1 MINTKTLKFQQPRH
15 QSNPRDAVH
24 PLELKDNS
32 NTEMRT
38 THMFQPPASHRR
50 NSTNSTVIEIHN
62 HNHNFHQGSKVTIN
76 YKKPGDSPPS
86 HLVNSPRQALGPQV
100 F

>member
-1 MINTKTLKFQQPRH
+1 
-15 QSNPRDAVH
+15 
-24 PLELKDNS
+24 
-32 NTEMRT
+32 MRT